1 LAAIPGMHPYPS
13 TVSFVLA
20 RLPDGLTAAS
30 AWECLAAER
39 ILIRDCSN
47 FAGLSERFIRICP
60 RSHESNRRAAE
71 ALARWAGAV
80 RGRKGSP

>member
-1 LAAIPGMHPYPS
+1 MHPYPS

-30 AWECLAAER
+30 AWEYLAAER

-71 ALARWAGAV
+71 ALARWAAAV
-80 RGRKGSP
+80 RSRKGSP